1 MSWEAWLTLGVVVL
15 AVLIM
20 ARDYLPPAATVFGA
34 VVVLMVSGVI
44 DSEEA
49 LSGFSNPAP
58 LTVAALFIVARGVE
72 KTGALQPL
80 VSVMLGTSEGARSS
94 LSRLL
99 LPTAASSAFLNNT
112 PIVAMLVPQVSAWA
126 SLRSRSPA
134 FYLMPLSFAAILG
147 GLVTVLGT
155 STNLLVS
162 GLLESDGFAPIGV
175 FEISKLGLPVA
186 AAGLITLLALAPN
199 LLRSRAP
206 ARRDLEENVREFVVD
221 MQVEPGGL
229 VDGVTVEEGGLRHL
243 AGVFLVQ
250 AERDGRLIGP
260 VEPSLVL
267 RGEDRLRFVGRADN
281 VIDLQGTRGLRSS
294 EAEHV
299 ALDPGSGAFFEV
311 VVGAS
316 SPLVGKTLRES
327 RFRSRYQAAVI
338 AVHRAGQRLEG
349 KLGEVRV
356 RVGDTLLLLAD
367 SGFRARWYDRN
378 DFLLVSPL
386 DATTPVGTAKA
397 VAVAAILVGIVVVSA
412 TELMTLLEAS
422 LVGAFLLVLGRILTL
437 GEARRAVNLDV
448 VLLIAAAL
456 GLGRAASVS
465 GLATEIA
472 NLLVEG
478 FGNWGSWGALLGLV
492 LATVILTELVSNAAA
507 AAIVF
512 PIAVATALEVG
523 QDPRGFAI
531 AIAVAA
537 SASFLTPIGYQT
549 NTMVYGP
556 GGYRFTDYARLGMP
570 ITAIVVA
577 TTVVLV
583 PALW

>member
-1 MSWEAWLTLGVVVL
+1 MSWEAWLTLGVIII
-15 AVLIM
+15 AVLVM
-20 ARDYLPPAATVFGA
+20 ARDYLAPAAAVLGA
-34 VVVLMVSGVI
+34 VVVLMVAGVV

-80 VSVMLGTSEGARSS
+80 VSLMLGANNGARRS
-94 LSRLL
+94 LSKLL
-99 LPTAASSAFLNNT
+99 LPAAASSAFLNNT
-112 PIVAMLVPQVSAWA
+112 PIIAMLVPQVSAWA
-126 SLRSRSPA
+126 ARRRRSPA
-134 FYLMPLSFAAILG
+134 LYLMPLSFAAILG
-147 GLVTVLGT
+147 GLITVLGT

-162 GLLESDGFAPIGV
+162 GLLESEGFEPIGI
-175 FEISKLGLPVA
+175 FEISKVGIPVA
-186 AAGLITLLALAPN
+186 VVGLIALLALAPT
-199 LLRSRAP
+199 LLRSRTP
-206 ARRDLEENVREFVVD
+206 ARRDLEENLREFVVD
-221 MQVEPGGL
+221 MRVEPGGPI
-229 VDGVTVEEGGLRHL
+229 DGLSVEGGGLRHL

-250 AERDGRLIGP
+250 VERDGRLIGP
-260 VEPSLVL
+260 VEPSLIL
-267 RGEDRLRFVGRADN
+267 RGDDRLRFIGRADN
-281 VIDLQGTRGLRSS
+281 VIDLQATRGLRSS
-294 EAEHV
+294 EAEHMV
-299 ALDPGSGAFFEV
+299 LDPGTGAFFEV
-311 VVGAS
+311 VVGGS
-316 SPLVGKTLRES
+316 SPLIGKTLRES
-327 RFRSRYQAAVI
+327 EFRSRYQAAVI

-349 KLGEVRV
+349 KLGEVQV

-367 SGFRARWYDRN
+367 SGFRSRWYDRN

-386 DATTPVGTAKA
+386 EATTPVGTAKA
-397 VAVAAILVGIVVVSA
+397 VAVAAVLAAIVVVSA

-465 GLATEIA
+465 GLAAEIA
-472 NLLVEG
+472 DLFVSA
-478 FGNWGSWGALLGLV
+478 FGSWGSWGALLGLIM
-492 LATVILTELVSNAAA
+492 ATVILTELVSNAAA

-512 PIAVATALEVG
+512 PIAIATATEVS

-531 AIAVAA
+531 AVAIAA
-537 SASFLTPIGYQT
+537 SASFLTPVGYQT

-556 GGYRFTDYARLGMP
+556 GGYRFSDYARLGAP
-570 ITAIVVA
+570 ITAIVVL

-583 PALW
+583 PVFW